1 MYFCAQILKK
11 MHFTKHTYLN
21 GFTFIVIVLALGRC
35 VYDFKHPQGEV
46 DDSDSVIAADSTDT
60 SYSFASSDIVQEVT
74 VPHKIYSVPDF
85 ANTFPDQND
94 VQLVAANR
102 NGVKPPKDR
111 AEAER
116 RMNDLVYAGANP
128 YFHVDKMKQSIPYL
142 VPKASMLLQDIGRSF
157 YDSLYVKGIPLHQI
171 IVTSI
176 LRTDEDVARLQKV
189 NRNATENSCH
199 RYGTTFDIC
208 YNRYK
213 TVSVADEPRRQVRND
228 TLKWVLAEV
237 LRDKREAGRCYV
249 KHEVKQGCFHITV
262 R

>member
-1 MYFCAQILKK
+1 MQ
-11 MHFTKHTYLN
+11 FTKHTYLN
-21 GFTFIVIVLALGRC
+21 GFTFVVIILALGRC
-35 VYDFKHPQGEV
+35 VYDFKHPQGATDNSE
-46 DDSDSVIAADSTDT
+46 SVIAADSTNA
-60 SYSFASSDIVQEVT
+60 SGSSLYSFTTDSLVREVT

-85 ANTFPDQND
+85 SNTFPDNND
-94 VQLVAANR
+94 VQLVAANE
-102 NGVKPPKDR
+102 NGVKPPKNR
-111 AEAER
+111 AEAEH
-116 RMNDLVYAGANP
+116 RMNDLVFAGANP
-128 YFHVDKMKQSIPYL
+128 YFHVDNMKQSIPYL
-142 VPKASMLLQDIGRSF
+142 VPKASMLLQDIGKSF

-176 LRTDEDVARLQKV
+176 LRTDEDVARLQRV
-189 NRNATENSCH
+189 NHNATENSCH

-213 TVSVADEPRRQVRND
+213 TVTVDAEPRRMVRND

>member
-1 MYFCAQILKK
+1 

-21 GFTFIVIVLALGRC
+21 GFTFVVIALALGRC
-35 VYDFKHPQGEV
+35 GYDFTHSHDNTKDLDTV
-46 DDSDSVIAADSTDT
+46 VSSDSTNVSYAYAFGDS
-60 SYSFASSDIVQEVT
+60 IQEVIT
-74 VPHKIYSVPDF
+74 PHKIYSVPDF
-85 ANTFPDQND
+85 KNTFPDNND
-94 VQLVAANR
+94 VQLVAANK
-102 NGVKPPKDR
+102 NGVRPPKNR

-116 RMNDLVYAGANP
+116 RLSELVYAGANP
-128 YFHVDKMKQSIPYL
+128 YFHVDNMKQSIPYL

-213 TVSVADEPRRQVRND
+213 TVSIKAEPRRQVRND

>member
-1 MYFCAQILKK
+1 MR
-11 MHFTKHTYLN
+11 FTKHTYLN
-21 GFTFIVIVLALGRC
+21 GFTFVVIALALGRC
-35 VYDFKHPQGEV
+35 GYDFAHSHDNTKDLSPVEA
-46 DDSDSVIAADSTDT
+46 SDSTNVSYAFVSGDS
-60 SYSFASSDIVQEVT
+60 IQEVT
-74 VPHKIYSVPDF
+74 TPHKIYSVPDF
-85 ANTFPDQND
+85 KNTFPDNND
-94 VQLVAANR
+94 VQLVAANK
-102 NGVKPPKDR
+102 NGVRPPKNR

-116 RMNDLVYAGANP
+116 RLSELVYAGANP

-142 VPKASMLLQDIGRSF
+142 VPKASLLLQDIGRSF
-157 YDSLYVKGIPLHQI
+157 YDSLYIKGIPLHQI

-176 LRTDEDVARLQKV
+176 LRTDEDVANLQKV

-213 TVSVADEPRRQVRND
+213 TVSTKAEPRRLVRND

>member
-1 MYFCAQILKK
+1 MR
-11 MHFTKHTYLN
+11 FTKHTYLN
-21 GFTFIVIVLALGRC
+21 GFTFVVIALALGRC
-35 VYDFKHPQGEV
+35 GYDCAHSHDNTKDLSPVEA
-46 DDSDSVIAADSTDT
+46 SDSTNV
-60 SYSFASSDIVQEVT
+60 SYAFASGDSIQEVST
-74 VPHKIYSVPDF
+74 PHRIYSVPSF
-85 ANTFPDQND
+85 ANTFPDNND
-94 VQLVAANR
+94 VQLVAANK
-102 NGVKPPKDR
+102 NGVRPPKNR

-116 RMNDLVYAGANP
+116 RLSELVYAGANP
-128 YFHVDKMKQSIPYL
+128 
-142 VPKASMLLQDIGRSF
+142 
-157 YDSLYVKGIPLHQI
+157 LYVKGIPLHQI

-176 LRTDEDVARLQKV
+176 LRTDEDVANLQKV

-213 TVSVADEPRRQVRND
+213 TVSTKAEPRRQVRND

>member
-1 MYFCAQILKK
+1 MQ
-11 MHFTKHTYLN
+11 FTKHTYLN
-21 GFTFIVIVLALGRC
+21 GFTFVVIILALGRC
-35 VYDFKHPQGEV
+35 VYDFNHPQGKA
-46 DDSDSVIAADSTDT
+46 DDTESVIAADSTAAPK
-60 SYSFASSDIVQEVT
+60 SSLYSFSTDSLVREVT
-74 VPHKIYSVPDF
+74 EPHKIYSVPSF
-85 ANTFPDQND
+85 ATAFPDEND
-94 VQLVAANR
+94 VQLIAADE
-102 NGVKPPKDR
+102 NGVNPPKNR

-116 RMNDLVYAGANP
+116 RMNDLVFAGANP
-128 YFHVDKMKQSIPYL
+128 YFYVDDLKQSIPYL
-142 VPKASMLLQDIGRSF
+142 VPKASMLLQDIGKSF

-189 NRNATENSCH
+189 NHNATENSCH

-213 TVSVADEPRRQVRND
+213 TVTVDAEPRRMVRND

>member
-1 MYFCAQILKK
+1 MR
-11 MHFTKHTYLN
+11 FTKHTYLN
-21 GFTFIVIVLALGRC
+21 GFTFVVIALALGRC
-35 VYDFKHPQGEV
+35 GYDFAHSHDNTKDLSPVEA
-46 DDSDSVIAADSTDT
+46 SDSTNV
-60 SYSFASSDIVQEVT
+60 SYAFASGDSIQEVST
-74 VPHKIYSVPDF
+74 PHRIYSVPSF
-85 ANTFPDQND
+85 ANTFPDNND
-94 VQLVAANR
+94 VQLVAANK
-102 NGVKPPKDR
+102 NGVRPPKNR

-116 RMNDLVYAGANP
+116 RLSELVYAGANP

-157 YDSLYVKGIPLHQI
+157 YDSLYIKGIPLHQI

-176 LRTDEDVARLQKV
+176 LRTDEDVANLQKV
-189 NRNATENSCH
+189 NHNATENSCH

-213 TVSVADEPRRQVRND
+213 TVSTKAEPRRQVRND

>member
-1 MYFCAQILKK
+1 MQ
-11 MHFTKHTYLN
+11 FTKHTYLN
-21 GFTFIVIVLALGRC
+21 GFTFVVIILALGRC
-35 VYDFKHPQGEV
+35 VYDFKHPQAKA
-46 DDSDSVIAADSTDT
+46 DDTESVIAADSTAAPK
-60 SYSFASSDIVQEVT
+60 SSLYSFSTDSLVREVT
-74 VPHKIYSVPDF
+74 EPHKIYSVPSF
-85 ANTFPDQND
+85 ATAFPDEND
-94 VQLVAANR
+94 VQLIAADE
-102 NGVKPPKDR
+102 NGVKPPKNR

-116 RMNDLVYAGANP
+116 RMNDLVFAGANP
-128 YFHVDKMKQSIPYL
+128 YFYVDDLKQSIPYL
-142 VPKASMLLQDIGRSF
+142 VPKASMLLQDIGKSF

-189 NRNATENSCH
+189 NHNATENSCH

-213 TVSVADEPRRQVRND
+213 TVTVDAEPRRMVRND